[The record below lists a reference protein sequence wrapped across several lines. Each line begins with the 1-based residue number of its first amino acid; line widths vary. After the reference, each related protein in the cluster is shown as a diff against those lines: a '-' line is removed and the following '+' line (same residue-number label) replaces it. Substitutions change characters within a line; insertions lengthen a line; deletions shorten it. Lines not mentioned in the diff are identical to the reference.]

1 MILVDGLSNG
11 YRYHILPLAMEDAT
25 VQRAVCVASA
35 FHLSVQRP
43 ELRLPAEAGR
53 AVIIKKLKDKATTE
67 EVFSIRTWATIIL
80 LFVGELITGSHDI
93 ITSYRMLMSF
103 VSAKGI
109 DLDNSPLSL
118 FLDQQ
123 SRTIEFFT
131 RPALSESDGVE
142 ELLAAS
148 SPENGDLEW
157 PHLPAFTRRYYSEAY
172 RQASAIYLMRAQSDF
187 INLED
192 PLAIKLV
199 ARLKDL
205 LIDVDPSS
213 AGAYTLVWPYFVAA
227 AESVLTEHR
236 VFFRQRLEHIWEA
249 THYRNVKVAI
259 EALERIWA
267 KRGEKRWTAM
277 LPSIATVIM

>member
-53 AVIIKKLKDKATTE
+53 AVVIKKLKDKATTE
-67 EVFSIRTWATIIL
+67 EVFSIRTLATIIL

-142 ELLAAS
+142 ELFAAS

-172 RQASAIYLMRAQSDF
+172 RQASAIHLMRAQSDF

-205 LIDVDPSS
+205 LIDVDPAQLAPIRWSGHILS
-213 AGAYTLVWPYFVAA
+213 
-227 AESVLTEHR
+227 
-236 VFFRQRLEHIWEA
+236 RLPS
-249 THYRNVKVAI
+249 
-259 EALERIWA
+259 LF
-267 KRGEKRWTAM
+267 
-277 LPSIATVIM
+277 LPSIECFSASVLSISGMPPIIAMSKSRLKLSSGSGPSEEKKDGLRCCQV

>member
-11 YRYHILPLAMEDAT
+11 YRYHILPPAMEDAT

-93 ITSYRMLMSF
+93 IISYRMLMSF

-199 ARLKDL
+199 ARLKGL
-205 LIDVDPSS
+205 LIDVDQAQLAPIRWSGHILSRLPS
-213 AGAYTLVWPYFVAA
+213 LF
-227 AESVLTEHR
+227 
-236 VFFRQRLEHIWEA
+236 
-249 THYRNVKVAI
+249 
-259 EALERIWA
+259 
-267 KRGEKRWTAM
+267 
-277 LPSIATVIM
+277 LPSIECFSASVLSISGRPPIIAMSKSRLKLSSGSGPSEEKKDGLRCCQV